1 METEQAIEEAYR
13 KGEISKR
20 EYLELRIKMTK
31 AMSNPSPRWGSFPFE
46 LAAKKVLAN
55 LTCRTPDVGPSSM
68 IFRPIHRKER
78 ILLRFQAIKRHSC
91 WARPHLDE
99 VRIEAQK

>member
-20 EYLELRIKMTK
+20 EYLELRIKMTE

-46 LAAKKVLAN
+46 LAAK
-55 LTCRTPDVGPSSM
+55 
-68 IFRPIHRKER
+68 
-78 ILLRFQAIKRHSC
+78 
-91 WARPHLDE
+91 
-99 VRIEAQK
+99 